1 MNSEHVTLRIP
12 AATIAKV
19 IFVGILFALAYY
31 LRDILLVVLGSV
43 VIASSIE
50 PIIKWFIARKIPR
63 LIAVLIIYFG
73 IGVGLVGAFYF
84 LFVPLLVELQ
94 QFLVDLPAYV
104 GSISAEGIK
113 TAGIASSDAV
123 QGIVNAIPINS
134 IVSKIGILVSSLSQ
148 GFLSTASAFLGGALS
163 FVLIVV
169 LSFYLSVQQDGILNF
184 VKTISPSKHRRY
196 IVGLWNRSEEKIGLW
211 LQGQILLCVIIA
223 VLAYLGLSL
232 LGIKHAL
239 LLAFLAGIFE
249 IIPLFGPIISAV
261 PGIAVAFVNGGVGI
275 AVIVAAMY
283 LIIQQFENQLIYP
296 LVVKKVV
303 GVPPIISIVALVIG
317 AKLAGFLGL
326 LFSVPVA
333 AILMEFF
340 NDLERDR
347 LNEEKAEQ

>member
-1 MNSEHVTLRIP
+1 MDHEHVTLRIP

-19 IFVGILFALAYY
+19 IIVGILFALAYY
-31 LRDILLVVLGSV
+31 LRDILLVVLGAV

-50 PIIKWFIARKIPR
+50 PSIKWFVARRIPR
-63 LIAVLIIYFG
+63 LLAVLIIYFG
-73 IGVGLVGAFYF
+73 LGFMLVGVFYF

-94 QFLVDLPAYV
+94 QFLVDLPNYV
-104 GSISAEGIK
+104 GSISIEGVK
-113 TAGIASSDAV
+113 TAGFTSPAAI
-123 QGIVNAIPINS
+123 QEIVNAIPINS
-134 IVSKIGILVSSLSQ
+134 IVAKLSILIGSLSQ
-148 GFLSTASAFLGGALS
+148 NFFSTASTFLGGLLS

-169 LSFYLSVQQDGILNF
+169 LSFYLAVQQDGIVNF
-184 VKTISPSKHRRY
+184 LKTISPSKHRRY
-196 IVGLWNRSEEKIGLW
+196 IVGLWTRSETKIGLW
-211 LQGQILLCVIIA
+211 LQGQVLLCVIIA

-239 LLAFLAGIFE
+239 LLAALAGIFE

-261 PGIAVAFVNGGVGI
+261 PGIAVAFVDGGIGI
-275 AVIVAAMY
+275 AAIVLALY
-283 LIIQQFENQLIYP
+283 IIIQQFENQLIYP

-303 GVPPIISIVALVIG
+303 GVPPIISIVALVVG

-347 LNEEKAEQ
+347 LNEEKAGQ